1 VFWLP
6 EDTVAF
12 CLVTDLLATDAPPDD
27 FEAVTLVRDVL
38 FAPIVP
44 RPVLLLEPVP
54 LLTVVLPVPVNT
66 RSSGCVS

>member
-1 VFWLP
+1 MFWLP

-12 CLVTDLLATDAPPDD
+12 CLVTDLLATDVPPDD
-27 FEAVTLVRDVL
+27 FEAVTLLRDVL
-38 FAPIVP
+38 LVPIVP

-66 RSSGCVS
+66 RSSGWVS